1 MPGCRAYPDISSSLY
16 CRSAR
21 KFRVRKHD
29 QKGAQPVA
37 RFRHKP
43 GEQTEIAD
51 TGAATEDLVM
61 KVEMPTGATAPVGN
75 IYTAKSQKLR
85 PLCSRS
91 FWLP

>member
-1 MPGCRAYPDISSSLY
+1 MLTALI
-16 CRSAR
+16 
-21 KFRVRKHD
+21 RVYFLLCTSDLQGNIGSVGTIK
-29 QKGAQPVA
+29 KGAQPVA

-51 TGAATEDLVM
+51 TGAVTKDFVIKA
-61 KVEMPTGATAPVGN
+61 EMPTGATAPVGN
-75 IYTAKSQKLR
+75 IYTAKNKKLR